1 MRQRLA
7 ILVALCLSLVV
18 LTSGCSMGS
27 LPAAPTTEPAPT
39 ATAVAT
45 SSPQPTDTAH
55 SRPTNT
61 ARPSATR
68 AKSPTPLPTA
78 PPTEAPTEAPPP
90 DTATAVGA
98 LPTDTIDATEQPT
111 RPSLRP
117 TVTFRPRLGSPTPE
131 SSDFDFLDQTDYVN
145 SSGDAVVVGLIRYKG
160 TTTISNIEIAVDL
173 EDADH
178 KLLATESA
186 DIVPSLVQPGGLIPF
201 SATFTNP
208 PQDYQYY
215 NTTVQGDDADQATI
229 DQYTSDFQAS
239 DTNLVAGSDPSTPT
253 LVGKVTNTG
262 DVTAQDPLV
271 IAAILDKDGN
281 ILDVSSAYTTL
292 SNLSQ
297 GQESSFEIQFDNGD
311 GAARSEIVVSADAV
325 R

>member
-7 ILVALCLSLVV
+7 ILVALCFTMAV
-18 LTSGCSMGS
+18 LMSGCSMGS
-27 LPAAPTTEPAPT
+27 LPAAPTAEFAPT

-45 SSPQPTDTAH
+45 SPPQPTDTTRP
-55 SRPTNT
+55 RPTNT
-61 ARPSATR
+61 TRPSATP

-90 DTATAVGA
+90 DTATA
-98 LPTDTIDATEQPT
+98 LPTDTIVATEQPT

-131 SSDFDFLDQTDYVN
+131 LSDFDFIDQTDYVN
-145 SSGDAVVVGLIRYKG
+145 SSGDAVVVGLIRYNG

-173 EDADH
+173 EDANH
-178 KLLATESA
+178 KLLATQSA
-186 DIVPSLVQPGGLIPF
+186 DIVPSLVKPGGLIPF

-215 NTTVQGDDADQATI
+215 NTTVQGDDADQSTI
-229 DQYTSDFQAS
+229 DQYTSDFQVS
-239 DTNLVAGSDPSTPT
+239 DTNLVAGTDPSSPK
-253 LVGKVTNTG
+253 LVGKVTNSG
-262 DVTAQDPLV
+262 NVTAQDPLV
-271 IAAILDKDGN
+271 IAAILDKDRN
-281 ILDVSSAYTTL
+281 ILDVNSAYTTL

-297 GQESSFEIQFDNGD
+297 GQESSFEI
-311 GAARSEIVVSADAV
+311 
-325 R
+325 